1 MLGRAVVFR
10 SKRPMSAAS
19 SVPAIS
25 FRCCLLVPTFNNP
38 LTVRK
43 VVEEA
48 RRYLTDVVVVD
59 DGSADA
65 GRRVCE
71 ALAQEGL
78 AHVVHREHNGGKGAA
93 VKTGFEAARRLGF
106 THALQVDADGQHDL
120 TAIPQFLARG
130 REDPRAVLL
139 GYPQYDDS
147 APTVRK
153 VARRFT
159 RFWVD
164 LEAGAGVI
172 RDSMIGFRLYPLAAV
187 QHVHAAGNRM
197 DFDIEIAV
205 RLAWTGAPI
214 VNLPVAVRY
223 LQAEEGGISHFQ
235 LLRDNLRFA
244 WLHSKLCTRLCTLWC
259 LRKLGLARP
268 RLKA

>member
-1 MLGRAVVFR
+1 
-10 SKRPMSAAS
+10 MSAPS
-19 SVPAIS
+19 SLPAIP

-38 LTVRK
+38 MTVRN

-48 RRYLTDVVVVD
+48 RRHLVDVVVVD
-59 DGSADA
+59 DGSAEP
-65 GRRVCE
+65 GRRACE
-71 ALAQEGL
+71 GLARDGL
-78 AHVVHREHNGGKGAA
+78 AHVVHRERNGGKGAA
-93 VKTGFEAARRLGF
+93 VKTGFAEARRLGF
-106 THALQVDADGQHDL
+106 THVLQVDADGQHDL
-120 TAIPQFLARG
+120 SAMPEFLARG
-130 REDPRAVLL
+130 RENPRAVVL
-139 GYPQYDDS
+139 GYPHYDAS

-187 QHVHAAGNRM
+187 EQVQAAGNRM

-214 VNLPVAVRY
+214 LNLPVQVRY
-223 LQAEEGGISHFQ
+223 LQAQEGGISHFQ

-244 WLHSKLCTRLCTLWC
+244 WLHSKLCTHLCTHWC
-259 LRKLGLARP
+259 LRKLGLVRP
-268 RLKA
+268 RLTA